1 MSYFQGYLGGC
12 SQLTHIF
19 LYYSRVNSYI
29 IFLYYLYYSA
39 WRCLVPS
46 FHQARRWHHQSQ
58 QRCYT
63 APLQRCKELGPCSQR
78 CSHFTI
84 LPSFQYWHPPT
95 SITDMYF
102 SGGTTQKRLSKTNVY
117 ANFPW
122 GHMTFCDIFPPCH
135 WALSRWE
142 ATRLRF
148 HWMEEFHIHVEANRE
163 KNTTELI
170 HPWIFSFFSS
180 FFPTIFRQNHRKS
193 ICCDVHSPW
202 WSNMVCWKF
211 PHLL

>member
-19 LYYSRVNSYI
+19 LYYSGVNSYI

-63 APLQRCKELGPCSQR
+63 APLQRCKEGPCSQR

-84 LPSFQYWHPPT
+84 LPSFQYWHPPNFSYFFRGYHT
-95 SITDMYF
+95 TNYPRPTFSIEF
-102 SGGTTQKRLSKTNVY
+102 SMGT
-117 ANFPW
+117 
-122 GHMTFCDIFPPCH
+122 HCI
-135 WALSRWE
+135 
-142 ATRLRF
+142 LR
-148 HWMEEFHIHVEANRE
+148 H
-163 KNTTELI
+163 
-170 HPWIFSFFSS
+170 
-180 FFPTIFRQNHRKS
+180 FPTTAAKKS
-193 ICCDVHSPW
+193 EVDPTVPLSFVEMGSNPLAVSLNGRISYSC
-202 WSNMVCWKF
+202 WS
-211 PHLL
+211 